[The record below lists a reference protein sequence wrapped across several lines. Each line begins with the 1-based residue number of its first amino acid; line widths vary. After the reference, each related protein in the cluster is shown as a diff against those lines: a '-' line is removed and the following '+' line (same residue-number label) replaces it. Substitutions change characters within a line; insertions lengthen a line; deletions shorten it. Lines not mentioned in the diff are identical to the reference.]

1 MNTRRKSSAPS
12 RLWALALVSCVVGP
26 STLAAA
32 PDDKS
37 RIAEARAKADADLAA
52 AEAECKTRFAVTPCL
67 IDAREKHRAI
77 VEPLR
82 RDELT
87 IDERERRQRAADRLE
102 HLNRKAEAAREAASA
117 AAAAS
122 ASEVSDSGAKSGK
135 PLLPIRPRLRSGSA
149 SEPIAGGDAA
159 AAPSSDAPAKPRR
172 AHASKRLTPAPD
184 PQAAQRAE
192 DRLRQA
198 EEHRARVL
206 ARNAERNAKKPPA
219 APLPVPAGAAPAA
232 SVPTALR

>member
-1 MNTRRKSSAPS
+1 M
-12 RLWALALVSCVVGP
+12 RLFALALIAL
-26 STLAAA
+26 TLSPLAQAAA
-32 PDDKS
+32 SDDKK

-52 AEAECKTRFAVTPCL
+52 EEAECRTRFAVTPCL
-67 IDAREKHRAI
+67 LDAREKHRAI

-87 IDERERRQRAADRLE
+87 VDERERRQRAADRLG
-102 HLNRKAEAAREAASA
+102 HLSRKAEAARVAASA
-117 AAAAS
+117 ADATAAS
-122 ASEVSDSGAKSGK
+122 APDVSDVTTGK

-149 SEPIAGGDAA
+149 SEPIAGVDAA
-159 AAPSSDAPAKPRR
+159 SAPPAQTRR
-172 AHASKRLTPAPD
+172 AHKPKRLTPAPD

-192 DRLRQA
+192 DRVRQA
-198 EEHRARVL
+198 EERRARVL

-232 SVPTALR
+232 ASGASR